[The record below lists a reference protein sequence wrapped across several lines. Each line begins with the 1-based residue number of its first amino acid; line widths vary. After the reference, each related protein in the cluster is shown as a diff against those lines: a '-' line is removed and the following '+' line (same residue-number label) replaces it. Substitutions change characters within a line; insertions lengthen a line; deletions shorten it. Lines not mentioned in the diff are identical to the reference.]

1 MRIGS
6 LIAATVLTA
15 VLPLAPAFAATSTT
29 NMTVNI
35 QIVAACTLSVTNTNF
50 GTQTAA
56 SVAAGM
62 VSTAAMG
69 GVFTSTCP
77 NGTSPVLTASQGANW
92 SGTTNRMK
100 GVTPTNLIPYS
111 LAWQALPPST
121 GALVTTQITATLPVQ
136 AAPAIDTYTDSVV
149 LTLTY

>member
-1 MRIGS
+1 MRIRS
-6 LIAATVLTA
+6 LVATAALSA
-15 VLPLAPAFAATSTT
+15 ALPLAPAVAATSTT

-35 QIVAACTLSVTNTNF
+35 QIVAACVLAVTNINF

-62 VSTAAMG
+62 VSTVAMG
-69 GVFTSTCP
+69 GLFTSTCP

-111 LAWQALPPST
+111 LAWPALPPST

>member
-1 MRIGS
+1 MRIKF
-6 LIAATVLTA
+6 LIAAGVLTA
-15 VLPLAPAFAATSTT
+15 TLPLAPAFAATSTA

-35 QIVAACTLSVTNTNF
+35 QIIAACTVSVSNINF
-50 GTQTAA
+50 GSQVAA

-69 GVFTSTCP
+69 GLFTSTCP

-92 SGTTNRMK
+92 SGTTNQMN

-111 LAWQALPPST
+111 LSWPALPPST
-121 GALVTTQITATLPVQ
+121 GVAVNTQIIATLPVQ